1 MKQLLL
7 LVSLILLGLFAPK
20 EIYKEQPS
28 LADPNNPL
36 SLTCPEYIPTEH
48 NVNANPNFA
57 KTDNRLKNI
66 DQNWYSAALE
76 NITKEEYN
84 ISYSDE
90 LGIYQSP
97 NRANNLQFTY
107 HTDGFTAKPRDT
119 KIPLFDVNDRALREN
134 EKKYEEIEDWS
145 IELKVENGEWKVED
159 NEMRIANAGSP
170 PSGGARGCKFEDSE
184 LLSAGNKAWMESD
197 NIRIDYTNTKEGMR
211 QDFIVKEKISGDDGL
226 QLRMNV
232 NTDLKMNVSRDAVTF
247 SSGKDGKDKMM
258 YSSLKAWDANGK
270 TLDAYFE
277 KSDEKQFAIV
287 VDDRDAQYPVTVD
300 PLSSTPDWEVHAD
313 RLIRFGYGLSSGD
326 INGDG
331 YNDVAIGAP
340 APDTGYVFIYWGS
353 SSGPSSTADKIIR
366 RKNYFGNSLSCRGD
380 INQDGYSDLAVG
392 FPRYPDSSSVEVFYG
407 SSTGISDSADWIARP
422 LNSNDRDFGWTV
434 ESGGDLNG
442 DGYADLCVTSD
453 TNLDSLQ
460 IGAYVYL
467 GSENGL
473 TGTNPTWT
481 ASLYTESPL
490 GGTFLSALST
500 DGDMNGDGYDDLVI
514 STHVGPEVLV
524 YLGSSD
530 RQMHA
535 PPEYRLSFYA
545 FSASI
550 VGDVNSDGYDDLVL
564 GSHNVPVF
572 GFYGS
577 PTGPSSNYDWIAHT
591 SGSCISSA
599 GDFNNDGYS
608 DFITAS
614 FDATKIFFGSAH
626 GLRSQSFAVSGN
638 SDAVS
643 YGDLNNDGIGDVLV
657 SYDPVVYGY
666 YGSTDEVQTISV
678 SPKDTSV
685 HQMNK
690 LCISSFVKSQYEIP
704 MEGVEVKYL
713 VKGIHSDSSITIT
726 DKNGIAGY
734 CYIGELPG
742 YDTVIAYTANV
753 SDTAIVNW
761 QLSGLSSYIQSVS
774 PDMNAISANLS
785 SDMQVEFAMNMNSS
799 TINSS
804 NIKVYGYESGSI
816 PAVITYNNSN
826 RTATINP
833 VGDFKIGEKIQV
845 NLLSGIQTSE
855 NVNITPFM
863 WTFITEALSGTG
875 IFSKTSAVDMSYPYG
890 MLKCSDGDLDS
901 DGDIDAVALDST
913 NLVILKNNGNA
924 EFSTSQTL
932 ISDCFDFTLGDFDGD
947 GDIDILKNNGPL
959 ELFSNDGNGNFA
971 YTSSSPGGGFFS
983 DLGDLDGDG
992 DLDIILMNGVT
1003 VRWYLNDG
1011 NGSFSERLI
1020 IFQDLSGLP
1029 PFLLNLTLGDLD
1041 NDGDLDMTVV
1051 VIQIHTPQ
1059 YTDCITYLNDGSA
1072 NFIFSNIL
1080 STWFMYS
1087 VHSDLDGDGD
1097 LDILGRNDLY
1107 FNNGSGVFTYAPF
1120 SSGTASVVL
1129 PADYDGDGD
1138 IDALFPDQ
1146 NSNFVKLFKNNSA
1159 GELSFFANS
1168 YSGVSPFNGTSADF
1182 DADGDIDLVMFNM
1195 GADATGSNVS
1205 VLRNNYDCNNSIFSI
1220 SGSSTISVGS
1230 TNNIYATDAD
1240 SGYWAV
1246 SNFDSTQASIPA
1258 NSTDDTVIVT
1268 AGSVVGSFELY
1279 FHAQRNC
1286 GGDTLLSMQVI
1297 VDEPYPVNMTALVSS
1312 VSGRNALL
1320 NWSTSSELNNSGFE
1334 IQRAIENGKL
1344 KIENWNKIGFVSG
1357 SGTTNAPKDY
1367 SYADRNLE
1375 TGKYKYRL
1383 KQLDF
1388 NGNFDYFELAE
1399 VVSIGIPDKYDL
1411 SQNYPNPFNPVTT
1424 INYDLPTDG
1433 IVTLKVYDIL
1443 GRELK
1448 TLVNEMKT
1456 AGYYKIQFNA
1466 ADLASGAY
1474 FYRLVVSPSNHMT
1487 AGNFVA
1493 VKKCVV
1499 LK

>member
-7 LVSLILLGLFAPK
+7 LVSLILLGLLAPK

-48 NVNANPNFA
+48 NVNSNPNFA
-57 KTDNRLKNI
+57 KPETRLKNV
-66 DQNWYSAALE
+66 DQNWYSAAVE
-76 NITKEEYN
+76 NIMKEEYN
-84 ISYSDE
+84 FSYSEE
-90 LGIYQSP
+90 LGSYQSL
-97 NRANNLQFTY
+97 NRANNLRFTY
-107 HTDGFTAKPRDT
+107 HKDGFTAKPRET
-119 KIPLFDVNDRALREN
+119 KIPLFDVNDRTLRDD
-134 EKKYEEIEDWS
+134 EKKYKEIEDWS
-145 IELKVENGEWKVED
+145 VEFGIKNYELGIRNEEFTSSANEASIE
-159 NEMRIANAGSP
+159 NE
-170 PSGGARGCKFEDSE
+170 
-184 LLSAGNKAWMESD
+184 
-197 NIRIDYTNTKEGMR
+197 NIRIDYTNSKEGMR

-247 SSGKDGKDKMM
+247 SSGKDGKEKMM
-258 YSSLKAWDANGK
+258 YASLKAWDANGK
-270 TLDAYFE
+270 KLDAYFE

-287 VDDRDAQYPVTVD
+287 VDDEDAVYPVTVD
-300 PLSSTPDWEVHAD
+300 PLSSTPDWEVEEPVWSVSTAGD
-313 RLIRFGYGLSSGD
+313 VNNDGYSDVIIGCRSLEKAYVYHGSNTGLSLTANWTEEGD
-326 INGDG
+326 QPGSQFGFSVSTAGDVNDDGFDDVIVGTPFYTENLTDQGKIFIYFGSANGLSNDANWTTAGESAFDYLGETTSSAGDVNGDG
-331 YNDVAIGAP
+331 FSDIIVGTYRRYPQGRA
-340 APDTGYVFIYWGS
+340 YVFHGS
-353 SSGPSSTADKIIR
+353 SSGPSAIYNWSAEGDTAWFA
-366 RKNYFGNSLSCRGD
+366 YSVACAGD
-380 INQDGYSDLAVG
+380 VNGDGYSDVIVG
-392 FPRYPDSSSVEVFYG
+392 NFSAHGKAYVYHG
-407 SSTGISDSADWIARP
+407 SNVGLSISPDWITEGYYIDCA
-422 LNSNDRDFGWTV
+422 LGWSV
-434 ESGGDLNG
+434 SSAGDVNG
-442 DGYADLCVTSD
+442 DGYSDVLVMCRCSIAKIFVFMGSASGIEDLPAWSLDLPSYTSYW
-453 TNLDSLQ
+453 S
-460 IGAYVYL
+460 
-467 GSENGL
+467 GSF
-473 TGTNPTWT
+473 
-481 ASLYTESPL
+481 A
-490 GGTFLSALST
+490 
-500 DGDMNGDGYDDLVI
+500 GDANGDGYSDIIIGTDDGRAFLFQ
-514 STHVGPEVLV
+514 
-524 YLGSSD
+524 GSSNG
-530 RQMHA
+530 
-535 PPEYRLSFYA
+535 LSNVAAWEINIGGNFRTVSTA
-545 FSASI
+545 
-550 VGDVNSDGYDDLVL
+550 GDVNGDGLSDVIL
-564 GSHNVPVF
+564 GNYVF
-572 GFYGS
+572 GKAY
-577 PTGPSSNYDWIAHT
+577 A
-591 SGSCISSA
+591 
-599 GDFNNDGYS
+599 
-608 DFITAS
+608 
-614 FDATKIFFGSAH
+614 
-626 GLRSQSFAVSGN
+626 
-638 SDAVS
+638 
-643 YGDLNNDGIGDVLV
+643 
-657 SYDPVVYGY
+657 Y
-666 YGSTDEVQTISV
+666 YGSVVLT
-678 SPKDTSV
+678 P
-685 HQMNK
+685 
-690 LCISSFVKSQYEIP
+690 
-704 MEGVEVKYL
+704 
-713 VKGIHSDSSITIT
+713 
-726 DKNGIAGY
+726 
-734 CYIGELPG
+734 
-742 YDTVIAYTANV
+742 
-753 SDTAIVNW
+753 
-761 QLSGLSSYIQSVS
+761 YIQSVS
-774 PDMNAISANLS
+774 PGMNAISASRS
-785 SDMQVEFAMNMNSS
+785 SDLRVEFVVDMNPS
-799 TINSS
+799 TINNS
-804 NIKVYGYESGSI
+804 NIKIYGYESGLI
-816 PAVITYNNSN
+816 PAVISYNISN

-875 IFSKTSAVDMSYPYG
+875 IFSKTSTVDMSYPYG

-901 DGDIDAVALDST
+901 DGDVDAVALDST
-913 NLVILKNNGNA
+913 NLVILKNNGSA
-924 EFSTSQTL
+924 EFSISQTL
-932 ISDCFDFTLGDFDGD
+932 NSDCFDFTLGDFDGD

-983 DLGDLDGDG
+983 DLGDMDGDG

-1011 NGSFSERLI
+1011 NGSFTERLI
-1020 IFQDLSGLP
+1020 TFHDLSGLP

-1059 YTDCITYLNDGSA
+1059 YTDCITYLNDGNA

-1107 FNNGSGVFTYAPF
+1107 FNNGSGIFTYAPF
-1120 SSGTASVVL
+1120 SSGTSSVVL

-1195 GADATGSNVS
+1195 GGDAPESNVS
-1205 VLRNNYDCNNSIFSI
+1205 VLRNGYDCNNPVISI

-1230 TNNIYATDAD
+1230 TNNIYVTIAD

-1297 VDEPYPVNMTALVSS
+1297 VDEPYPVNLTALVSS
-1312 VSGRNALL
+1312 VSGRNAIL
-1320 NWSTSSELNNSGFE
+1320 NWSTSTELNNSGFE
-1334 IQRAIENGKL
+1334 IQRAIENGKW
-1344 KIENWNKIGFVSG
+1344 KMENWNKIGFVSG
-1357 SGTTNAPKDY
+1357 GGTTNEPREY
-1367 SYADRNLE
+1367 SFTDRNLE

-1388 NGNFDYFELAE
+1388 NGNFEYFELAE
-1399 VVSIGIPDKYDL
+1399 TVSIGIPDKYDL

-1424 INYDLPTDG
+1424 INYDLPSDG
-1433 IVTLKVYDIL
+1433 IVTIKVYDIL

-1456 AGYYKIQFNA
+1456 AGYHKIKFNA
-1466 ADLASGAY
+1466 ADFASGAY
-1474 FYRLVVSPSNHMT
+1474 FYRMT
-1487 AGNFVA
+1487 AGNFAA
-1493 VKKCVV
+1493 VKKFVV